1 MIAAK
6 SLELDAMLAFHEGDV
21 WGGIPSITIVP
32 APVNPLTRVIMTFV
46 TDLNA
51 KREVDR
57 LDSEDG
63 TTIINNAGTWN
74 FRVPAQRMDKLKAGN
89 YNYGITLI
97 DDDGVNQHY
106 IEGVIPVLPSL
117 RKK

>member
-6 SLELDAMLAFHEGDV
+6 SPELDAMLAFHEGDD
-21 WGGIPSITIVP
+21 WGGIPNVTVVP
-32 APVNPLTRVIMTFV
+32 APVNPLTRVIMTFL
-46 TDLNA
+46 TDLNS

-63 TTIINNAGTWN
+63 TIIIEDVNDWH
-74 FRVPAQRMDKLKAGN
+74 FRVPAQLMPKLKGGN

-97 DDDGVNQHY
+97 DDDGTTQHY